1 MKGTLV
7 SAVVAACVLAWASGD
22 RPAAAQQPAMA
33 PVVAAAPGG
42 TAIAVLDVSYVFKNH
57 ARFKT
62 MMQQMQAQVEA
73 AEQEVKKEREQLKQ
87 LAERL
92 EEHRAGTP
100 DYKQLEEQLARKQSD
115 LNTKIQ
121 LQKKE
126 FLQQEAK
133 VYHTVYQE
141 MMQEVDYYA
150 ATNGIGLV
158 LRFNGDPVDA
168 QKPEDVLRQI
178 NQPIIWFPKGRDIT
192 PEVLARLNRPA
203 VNPGLSTPQPASR
216 PGVPPLR

>member
-1 MKGTLV
+1 MKQIRLAALV
-7 SAVVAACVLAWASGD
+7 AGGVLAFALSA
-22 RPAAAQQPAMA
+22 PVSAQQPAVPPA
-33 PVVAAAPGG
+33 VGAQPGG
-42 TAIAVLDVSYVFKNH
+42 GLIAVLDVSYCFKNH
-57 ARFKT
+57 ARFKA
-62 MMQQMQAQVEA
+62 MMQQMQQAVEA
-73 AEQEVKKEREQLKQ
+73 AEADVKKEREQIKQ

-92 EEHRAGTP
+92 EEHRAGTQ
-100 DYKQLEEQLARKQSD
+100 DYKTLEETMARKQSE
-115 LNTKIQ
+115 LNIRIQ

-133 VYHTVYQE
+133 IYHTIYQE

-150 ATNGIGLV
+150 ATNGLAMV
-158 LRFNGDPVDA
+158 LRFNGDAVDV

-192 PEVLARLNRPA
+192 PEILQRLNRPG
-203 VNPGLSTPQPASR
+203 VNQGLNTAQPMR